1 MSSAPVSWQELAA
14 VVGVLIALGGV
25 VAGAVC
31 WILTKL
37 HGQALKIAE
46 LELSIAE
53 RYVTSKA
60 HEAAEGRLVDAIESM
75 RDEFREL
82 VRRIDRYFDWT
93 FDRPHDRTAE
103 RKGGAR

>member
-1 MSSAPVSWQELAA
+1 MTSSPVSWQELAA
-14 VVGVLIALGGV
+14 VVGVLVALGGV

-37 HGQALKIAE
+37 HDQSLKVAA

-53 RYVTSKA
+53 RYVKSTT
-60 HEAAEGRLVDAIESM
+60 HAETEERLVGAIESM
-75 RDEFREL
+75 RDEIRAS
-82 VRRIDRYFDWT
+82 VRRVDWH
-93 FDRPHDRTAE
+93 FGWAHDSPQDRPVE